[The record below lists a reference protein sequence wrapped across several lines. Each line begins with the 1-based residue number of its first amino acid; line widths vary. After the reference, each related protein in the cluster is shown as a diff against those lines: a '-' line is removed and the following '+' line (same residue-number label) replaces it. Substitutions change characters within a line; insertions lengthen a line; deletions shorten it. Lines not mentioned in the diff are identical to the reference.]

1 LKPFN
6 ETTLRFDGRYLRY
19 YPEIARK
26 EKDYFVTDLAL
37 THAIMFGEV
46 AVDATVSVKNL
57 FNEGYEA
64 NPGYPMPPRE
74 LFAGLTA
81 YF

>member
-1 LKPFN
+1 ML
-6 ETTLRFDGRYLRY
+6 
-19 YPEIARK
+19 
-26 EKDYFVTDLAL
+26 
-37 THAIMFGEV
+37 GEV
-46 AVDATVSVKNL
+46 AIDATVSVKNL
-57 FNEGYEA
+57 FDKDYEA